1 VRVFLMGD
9 AVACAVAGQSLPAGH
24 YTSIACSSRSYARRE
39 SPAAAAAWNARGLS
53 EELLVDGARR
63 STLDELADWALWST
77 RR

>member
-1 VRVFLMGD
+1 MLKPLVRQ
-9 AVACAVAGQSLPAGH
+9 ARVACSGSCLD
-24 YTSIACSSRSYARRE
+24 
-39 SPAAAAAWNARGLS
+39 ARGLS